1 MYAYACRILTK
12 KIEHTLPKLSAEQK
26 KKKIREIENQF
37 NHNALL

>member
-1 MYAYACRILTK
+1 MYAYACRLLTK

-26 KKKIREIENQF
+26 KKIREIENQF